1 MILIDVVQG
10 SDAWHAIR
18 ARHFTAS
25 EAPVMMNAS
34 SKMRRNELLHM
45 KATGSEKEVC
55 AWVQK
60 NLFDKGHVQEASSR
74 IVVEKMIDQELYPTT
89 ATDDAGRL
97 LASFDGMTM
106 MQDVLYEHK
115 MWNAKLAEAVRN
127 EDLDP
132 EYYWQLEQQLLVS
145 GAEYVC
151 FVCSDGTREN
161 FVSMDYYPVEGR
173 AKALQAGWDQFEKD
187 LATYVPT
194 EAKEVAVAKAIKGL
208 PALNVQLTGKVTDSN
223 LIVYKETALDFIK
236 NINTNLKTDQDF
248 ADAEAT
254 VKFCDKA
261 EKELELVKSQA
272 LSQTATIDELFRTID
287 QLKDELRNKRLLLEK
302 SVKNRKEAIR
312 VEIKD
317 KADKALYDHIATINA
332 RIGPR
337 IQLPAMTA
345 DFVGVMKG
353 KRTIATL
360 QDAVD
365 SELARVKIESN
376 AIAELIEINL
386 VALRALDAKYRQLF
400 PDAQALVQKPADDFL
415 AVLKMRTSEF
425 DTAEAERLENERIAN
440 EAETARLKK
449 IEDDRAE
456 AERLAREQAEAP
468 RVELSLPSDDEEPEG
483 QLTLVA
489 EEPTVGDQPE
499 PVAVEATKPSSS
511 SAYKPE
517 KFTAELVDIKLLA
530 AAVGSGSAP
539 ASLLQVNIQAL
550 EAFVGI
556 NGRKFALPGI
566 SIKAVQ

>member
-1 MILIDVVQG
+1 MILIEVVQG

-74 IVVEKMIDQELYPTT
+74 IVVEKMIDQELYPIT

-312 VEIKD
+312 IEIKD
-317 KADKALYDHIATINA
+317 NADKALYDHIATINA

-449 IEDDRAE
+449 IEDDRTE

-468 RVELSLPSDDEEPEG
+468 RVELSLPSDEEPEG
-483 QLTLVA
+483 QLDLVV
-489 EEPTVGDQPE
+489 EEPTVGEQPE

-530 AAVGSGSAP
+530 AAVSSGSAP
-539 ASLLQVNIQAL
+539 VSLLQVNTQAL
-550 EAFVGI
+550 EAFVAI